1 MQATW
6 IRNTLLHSL
15 RDSAKIETRNIP
27 AQFVYNYPTIQTL
40 SSYLTMLVGGE
51 TVANSSEEKLAEV
64 HTMLQKYS
72 AEFPKHTP
80 SERTTNSS
88 KYVVLLTGSTGGL
101 GSSILAQ
108 LVASPRVSQIYLLNR
123 KSRNGAPLVDR
134 QRLALKD
141 RGYDS
146 TILDHENIILLEG
159 DTAQP
164 NLGIFDKIYDQVGL
178 INFDS
183 L

>member
-1 MQATW
+1 
-6 IRNTLLHSL
+6 
-15 RDSAKIETRNIP
+15 
-27 AQFVYNYPTIQTL
+27 
-40 SSYLTMLVGGE
+40 MLVGGE
-51 TVANSSEEKLAEV
+51 TFTNSPREKLAEV
-64 HTMLQKYS
+64 YTTLQKYT
-72 AEFPKHTP
+72 AEFPKHIP
-80 SERTTNSS
+80 STSVTTSS

-108 LVASPRVSQIYLLNR
+108 LVASPQISQIYLLNR

-159 DTAQP
+159 DTTQH
-164 NLGIFDKIYDQVGL
+164 NLGISEEIYDQVRL
-178 INFDS
+178 ISFLS
-183 L
+183 LLNDISDI